1 MDLVQQSIVNETST
15 ERGRTGNLPRS
26 ASAKPHRDALRRG
39 VRRPGRALTR
49 E

>member
-1 MDLVQQSIVNETST
+1 MDLVQQSIVKESST

-26 ASAKPHRDALRRG
+26 AAAQPHRDALRRR
-39 VRRPGRALTR
+39 VPRPGRALTR